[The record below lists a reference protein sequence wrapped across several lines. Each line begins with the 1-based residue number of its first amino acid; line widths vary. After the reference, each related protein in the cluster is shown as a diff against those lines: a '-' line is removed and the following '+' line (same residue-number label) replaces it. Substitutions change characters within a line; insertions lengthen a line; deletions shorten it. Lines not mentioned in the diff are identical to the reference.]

1 MQHSQKAFVIEPE
14 TAETLDKL
22 YKNIHQKL
30 IEACRQ
36 GSQKAQFQIY
46 KLYYKAMYNV
56 SLRIVNDEFEAEDV
70 VQEAFLS
77 AFKKID
83 SYKGEVSFGAWLK
96 KIVINR
102 SLDCLKKR
110 KAKFEEVN
118 ERTMEI
124 PDFGDTQ
131 AKVDVN
137 TIKKAIK
144 CLPEGYR
151 TILSL
156 YLIEGYDHDEISEI
170 LGISNAASRTQYSR
184 AKNKLRE
191 LLKGKEMFSYN

>member
-1 MQHSQKAFVIEPE
+1 
-14 TAETLDKL
+14 
-22 YKNIHQKL
+22 
-30 IEACRQ
+30 
-36 GSQKAQFQIY
+36 
-46 KLYYKAMYNV
+46 
-56 SLRIVNDEFEAEDV
+56 
-70 VQEAFLS
+70 LS